1 MKLRTAL
8 SAVALGVTVLTAV
21 PATVLPQAAFAADC
35 YTSCDPWDHD
45 YTGDGFVLDVDGLP
59 LDSTPFPD
67 DDVIRVIG
75 RAQPDPVPVQ
85 PEWTPPSGGST
96 GSSPGTRATPVKI
109 VNKKVIRKDCVQNT
123 SDHPTTIKT
132 TTSYSVSYRVSMELG
147 IEALNALKLT
157 VGHELNTVST
167 QSTEVSVQIPAHGTW
182 ALGVEY
188 QTVEYAITT
197 TNWMGQT
204 ETQYVTVTQ
213 PTGALISGPC
223 G

>member
-45 YTGDGFVLDVDGLP
+45 YTDDNFVLDLDNVPADG
-59 LDSTPFPD
+59 TPFPN

-75 RAQPDPVPVQ
+75 RAQPDPDPVQ
-85 PEWTPPSGGST
+85 PEWTPTSGGST
-96 GSSPGTRATPVKI
+96 GAGPGTRATPVKI
-109 VNKKVIRKDCVQNT
+109 INKKVIRKDCVQNPY
-123 SDHPTTIKT
+123 DHQVTIKT
-132 TTSYSVSYRVSMELG
+132 TASYSVSYKVSMELG

-167 QSTEVSVQIPAHGTW
+167 ESTEVSVDIPAHGTW

-197 TNWMGQT
+197 TSWLGQN
-204 ETQYVTVTQ
+204 EVQYVTVSQ
-213 PTGALISGPC
+213 PTGTLISGPC